1 VRLVTSTRTGAAERP
16 AAIAGPLVALIVG
29 AIAMAISP
37 ILVRLA
43 DVGPFASAFWRVAL
57 ALPVL
62 YAWMRVSER
71 GARPASGGLTQPIV
85 WVGVTFA
92 GDLFFWHLAI
102 LHTSVAN
109 ATFFA
114 TMAPLWVVLFAW
126 LIFGQ
131 RASGVVLTGL
141 ALCLVGGTILVSR
154 SIQLRSGGSLGDLY
168 GLVTG
173 IFFGLYFL
181 AVSAARTQGS
191 ASRVTFQATAITAAM
206 LLVVALLLEHR
217 MLPHTLRGLATL
229 VALAWV
235 SHAGGQ
241 GLLSIA
247 LGRLPAVFSS
257 LVIFLEA
264 IAAAGFAWLIL
275 SEPVSWVQAAGGA
288 TILAGIFVA
297 RPR

>member
-1 VRLVTSTRTGAAERP
+1 MHTLSRVVHSRRAIVHRIPMNSISPVARTRESILVPFAA
-16 AAIAGPLVALIVG
+16 LVVA

-154 SIQLRSGGSLGDLY
+154 SIQLRSGG
-168 GLVTG
+168 
-173 IFFGLYFL
+173 
-181 AVSAARTQGS
+181 
-191 ASRVTFQATAITAAM
+191 
-206 LLVVALLLEHR
+206 
-217 MLPHTLRGLATL
+217 
-229 VALAWV
+229 
-235 SHAGGQ
+235 
-241 GLLSIA
+241 
-247 LGRLPAVFSS
+247 
-257 LVIFLEA
+257 
-264 IAAAGFAWLIL
+264 
-275 SEPVSWVQAAGGA
+275 
-288 TILAGIFVA
+288 
-297 RPR
+297 